1 MRVFVSGG
9 TGYMGR
15 CLIPRLVASGHDV
28 CALARSGS
36 ESRLAAGCAV
46 LSGNA
51 LDETTYMHAVNGF
64 DTYVHMVGVAHPG
77 PGKDRQFREI
87 DQRSLEASVRAAA
100 GRVRN
105 FVYVSVAQPAPAMKA
120 YQAVRAA
127 CEQTIRAA
135 GLQANVLRPWYVL
148 GPGHRWPY
156 ALIPFYKLAEWIP
169 ATRDGAKRL
178 GLVTLAQMTAAL
190 AWAVENPAEG
200 VRLIDVPMIRRIAA
214 QGVTSDRATSVSR

>member
-15 CLIPRLVASGHDV
+15 ELIPRLIAAGHEIH
-28 CALARSGS
+28 ALVRPGS
-36 ESRLAAGCAV
+36 ESKLPTGAALV
-46 LSGNA
+46 SGNA
-51 LDETTYMHAVNGF
+51 LDEATFRDAVEGV
-64 DTYVHMVGVAHPG
+64 DGYVHLAGVAHPG
-77 PGKDRQFREI
+77 PGKERQFREI

-105 FVYVSVAQPAPAMKA
+105 FVYVSVAQPAPAMRA

-127 CEQTIRAA
+127 CEETIRAA
-135 GLQANVLRPWYVL
+135 ELRANILRPWYVL

-156 ALIPFYKLAEWIP
+156 ALIPFYKLAELIP
-169 ATRDGAKRL
+169 TTRDGAKRL

-190 AWAVENPAEG
+190 AWAVENPAEDLR
-200 VRLIDVPMIRRIAA
+200 VIDVPMIRRIAA
-214 QGVTSDRATSVSR
+214 QAPKD

>member
-1 MRVFVSGG
+1 MRVFISGG

-15 CLIPRLVASGHDV
+15 ALIPRLLALGHDV
-28 CALARSGS
+28 CALARPGS
-36 ESRLAAGCAV
+36 ESKLPAGCAV
-46 LSGNA
+46 VSGNA
-51 LDETTYMHAVNGF
+51 LEESTFMHAVDGF
-64 DTYVHMVGVAHPG
+64 DAYVHMVGVAHPG

-87 DQRSLEASVRAAA
+87 DQRSLEASVRAAT

-105 FVYVSVAQPAPAMKA
+105 FVYVSVARPAPAMRA

-127 CEQTIRAA
+127 CEETIRAA
-135 GLQANVLRPWYVL
+135 ELNANILRPWYVL

-190 AWAVENPAEG
+190 VWSVENPAEG
-200 VRLIDVPMIRRIAA
+200 VRVIDVPMIRRIAGQA
-214 QGVTSDRATSVSR
+214 LND